1 MEHPGRVA
9 GLLRGQILVS
19 MRGKVVGAKTV
30 PQSVG
35 LARHPRLLAQLDEVL
50 LPRDFVQRADFA
62 AGEAAEL
69 DQPCGQGGDNL
80 DKPAL
85 ACLGLASGHF
95 DMAPHAPHVHPVKP
109 EQFLRAQPDQPGEGH
124 YCPHRSFRRFEQ
136 GSQFVG
142 RVKLDLGI
150 VRVLGAHVI
159 GFAQAVSHGEVV
171 FADGP
176 LQELR
181 MAAR

>member
-1 MEHPGRVA
+1 MSERRVVIT
-9 GLLRGQILVS
+9 GIG
-19 MRGKVVGAKTV
+19 VVTPIGNDLQTFW
-30 PQSVG
+30 QN
-35 LARHPRLLAQLDEVL
+35 LLAGKSGIGLVTRFDPSKFDCKIGGEVK
-50 LPRDFVQRADFA
+50 DF
-62 AGEAAEL
+62 
-69 DQPCGQGGDNL
+69 
-80 DKPAL
+80 
-85 ACLGLASGHF
+85 
-95 DMAPHAPHVHPVKP
+95 KP